1 MAIVRPFRAIRPD
14 PALAD
19 KVACLPYDVMNRQ
32 EAKAMAEGNPY
43 SFLRVVR
50 SELELPETVGD
61 YDDAVYEHGCANFR
75 KMIADGVLNK
85 DERPYFYV
93 YRQVMDGRP
102 QTGLVA
108 TYSVD
113 EYVANRIRR
122 HEFTRKDKEVDR
134 TRHFDVC
141 NAHTEPVFLTYR
153 QRDDIS
159 RLIDDFIEYNDATYD
174 FRTEDDI
181 LHQLWVIDDAE
192 TIVALEN
199 LFKDVDLLYI
209 ADGHHRTASAANVSL
224 KRREENPDVPADAEQ
239 NFSMA
244 VIFPDEDLYIM
255 DYNRLVKD
263 LNGLSQDEFL
273 GRLGEIYSI
282 EKVEDA
288 FHPKRKGEICMYLG
302 GEWYALTAPESIFE
316 GLDPVNRLDVS
327 ILQNNVLSPIL
338 GVDDPRTCERIDF
351 VGGIRG
357 LGELK
362 RRVDDDDWA
371 VAFAMFP
378 TTMEE
383 LLTVADAEM
392 IMPPKST
399 WFEPKLRS
407 GLFIH
412 DLED

>member
-316 GLDPVNRLDVS
+316 GLGPVNRLDVS

>member
-108 TYSVD
+108 IYSVD